1 MSKLHTRCVPEE
13 AENKSDKFK
22 TELLRSFTGYQ
33 GTRGA
38 FIDTYGIESDSS
50 LVHQTDY
57 AIDST
62 TLGNIVPTGSLLNTF
77 GVALLAA

>member
-1 MSKLHTRCVPEE
+1 MCKQ
-13 AENKSDKFK
+13 NKSCGRTGKATK
-22 TELLRSFTGYQ
+22 TKPEY
-33 GTRGA
+33 
-38 FIDTYGIESDSS
+38 IDTYGIESDSS